1 MNLLSAH
8 PKATPQHRLGGY
20 ALDVVLI
27 FSTCFIGWM
36 IWSLVVWGQ
45 GLTPGKQILRMKVVS
60 AQSGLPATWGHMAV
74 RQFLIPVAFS
84 LPFVFLSLMFQPYMF
99 EFDRWGDPY
108 SYENFLYGSMGSAF
122 ISVLSWGV
130 ALIDAL
136 WIFNK
141 GQNRRVTDLFAK
153 TDVLNTSASMT
164 RSFGK
169 FNP

>member
-1 MNLLSAH
+1 MNLLIDH

-20 ALDVVLI
+20 ALDLVLL

-36 IWSLVVWGQ
+36 IWSLVIWGQ

-60 AQSGLPATWGHMAV
+60 SLTGLPATWGHMAV

-84 LPFVFLSLMFQPYMF
+84 IPFVFLSLAFDPYVF
-99 EFDRWGDPY
+99 EFDRWGDPSTY
-108 SYENFLYGSMGSAF
+108 NDYLYGSMGTAFVSA
-122 ISVLSWGV
+122 LSWAV
-130 ALIDAL
+130 SLIDAL

-153 TDVLNTSASMT
+153 TDVVNTSVKST
-164 RSFGK
+164 NSFG
-169 FNP
+169 PIIP